1 MRVSGRLRLVRLV
14 YFGTAVRA
22 ERGCNMRMRY
32 EAPRVMVV
40 GSMRDLTKA
49 NSFGSTPDNLTALT
63 VFGISVPGDNNP
75 NTPGPFS

>member
-1 MRVSGRLRLVRLV
+1 
-14 YFGTAVRA
+14 
-22 ERGCNMRMRY
+22 MRMRY

-49 NSFGSTPDNLTALT
+49 NLVGSTPDNLTALT
-63 VFGISVPGDNNP
+63 IFGVSIPGDNDP